1 MEQWYAKQEFFCEE
15 RLVEIKRWV
24 NQETIDIYSLIN
36 HPIELKIA

>member
-1 MEQWYAKQEFFCEE
+1 
-15 RLVEIKRWV
+15 LVEIKRWV